1 MACGPIDAGGKGDA
15 DGAADW
21 IDGRPRSGSQAGT
34 TAILFDVDFAE
45 IGEVVDDALPFEPAA
60 AGGKAIEELLAQ
72 DEGEERAEDVTADA
86 GIGLVKDRAG
96 RQQRLC
102 GFEGVFHGQQIA
114 VAQDDLERSDF
125 GVRAQHEEAVEA
137 GRLAAWMFDS
147 AVCAGM
153 TLGAPCVTVSA
164 LAELH
169 QLLTER
175 GFRQSSLGD
184 PTIVQEAGSNET
196 LL

>member
-1 MACGPIDAGGKGDA
+1 MVSALIRPGQGDA

-86 GIGLVKDRAG
+86 GIGLVKDARQYRRRDAAVAGGQAAARALWDCRG
-96 RQQRLC
+96 LHRRRSRHDTTSLW
-102 GFEGVFHGQQIA
+102 FEGAGGERLGQYGHSKDYRGHLKQVVLGIVLDDADRPIA
-114 VAQDDLERSDF
+114 SF
-125 GVRAQHEEAVEA
+125 
-137 GRLAAWMFDS
+137 
-147 AVCAGM
+147 
-153 TLGAPCVTVSA
+153 
-164 LAELH
+164 
-169 QLLTER
+169 LTK
-175 GFRQSSLGD
+175 
-184 PTIVQEAGSNET
+184 
-196 LL
+196 